1 MADNTTDVIVIGA
14 GVAGLAA
21 AEALAAAGLRI
32 SVLEARD
39 RTGGRIWTVRDG
51 IVPVELGAEFIHGKP
66 PQVFGLLTAAGVTIE
81 EVSGQPWCVE
91 DGALGPCQFFT
102 EVEDIFRRMEP
113 PPATDESFVDF
124 LRRCCAT
131 ASAEARRRATEFVE
145 GFHAAPAD
153 RVSVQSLVRGD
164 EADREIDGD
173 SSFRLPDGYEVL
185 VRLLQ
190 ERMLAHGAVVQLN
203 TTVCAVRWRNGA
215 VEVRAEQAGATSVWT
230 APAIVVTLPLG
241 LLQAGGV
248 QFEPSLREKRD
259 ALAKL
264 AMGAAIRVTMQFRE
278 RFWECLKD
286 GLGEMS
292 FLFSHDPAFP
302 TWWTLLPRRAPVLT
316 GWCAGPRGERMSH
329 HSRQEIVGAAL
340 QALARILG
348 LREERIK
355 QLVERSWSHNW
366 ETDPFSRGAYSHVLV
381 GGEGT
386 QQALAEPLAR
396 TLFFAGEAT
405 DWTGHH
411 STVHGAFASG
421 RRTAEAVLKTR

>member
-1 MADNTTDVIVIGA
+1 MPNNTADVIVIGA

-21 AEALAAAGLRI
+21 AEALAAAGLRV

-66 PQVFGLLTAAGVTIE
+66 PQVFNLLRSAGVKIE
-81 EVSGQPWCVE
+81 EVSGQPWCFE
-91 DGALGPCQFFT
+91 DATLSPCQFFA

-113 PPATDESFVDF
+113 PPATDESFTNF
-124 LRRCCAT
+124 LQRCCTT

-145 GFHAAPAD
+145 GFHAAPAN

-164 EADREIDGD
+164 EADREIDAE

-190 ERMLAHGAVVQLN
+190 ERMLAHGAVLQLN
-203 TTVCAVRWRNGA
+203 TTVCAIQWRCGA
-215 VEVRAEQAGATSVWT
+215 VEVRAEAGQTNVFT
-230 APAIVVTLPLG
+230 APAAVITLPLG
-241 LLQAGGV
+241 LLQAGSV
-248 QFEPSLREKRD
+248 QFEPSLREKQD
-259 ALAKL
+259 PLAKL
-264 AMGAAIRVTMQFRE
+264 AMGGAIRVTMQFRE
-278 RFWECLKD
+278 RLWECLKD

-292 FLFSHDPAFP
+292 FLFSHDPDFP

-329 HSRQEIVGAAL
+329 RGRQEVIGAAMH
-340 QALARILG
+340 ALARILG
-348 LREERIK
+348 LQEERISGP
-355 QLVERSWSHNW
+355 LERSWSHNW
-366 ETDPFSRGAYSHVLV
+366 QTDPFSRGAYSHVLV
-381 GGEGT
+381 GGEGA
-386 QQALAEPLAR
+386 QQELSEPLAR
-396 TLFFAGEAT
+396 SLFFAGEAT

-421 RRTAEAVLKTR
+421 RRAAEEILKTR